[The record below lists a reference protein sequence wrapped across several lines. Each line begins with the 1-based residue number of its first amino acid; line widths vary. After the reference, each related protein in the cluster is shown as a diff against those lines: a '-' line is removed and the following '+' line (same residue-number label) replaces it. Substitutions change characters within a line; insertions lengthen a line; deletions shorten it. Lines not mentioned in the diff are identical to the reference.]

1 MLKNHGSNINYFM
14 KLDLSLQEVNTVLT
28 GLGRLP
34 YEAVFE
40 LVDKIKGQAT
50 PQLNQPTSPAPAPS
64 EAPSS

>member
-1 MLKNHGSNINYFM
+1 M
-14 KLDLSLQEVNTVLT
+14 KLDLSLQEINTVLT

-50 PQLNQPTSPAPAPS
+50 PQLNQPTPAPS
-64 EAPSS
+64 EAPSN

>member
-1 MLKNHGSNINYFM
+1 M

-40 LVDKIKGQAT
+40 LVEKVKNQAT
-50 PQLNQPTSPAPAPS
+50 PQLNQPSSPTPAPT
-64 EAPSS
+64 EAPTS

>member
-1 MLKNHGSNINYFM
+1 M
-14 KLDLSLQEVNTVLT
+14 KLELSLQEVNTVLT

-40 LVDKIKGQAT
+40 LVDKIKNQAT
-50 PQLNQPTSPAPAPS
+50 PQLNQNSTPAPVPS